1 MHLRGRAIAL
11 RTVCKMMGI
20 NLDSKT
26 VPDHKVP
33 ALARVPN
40 CTAVPDHKVPRY
52 TREFRRTSIAACAE
66 NTTAMQP
73 CSQQAIR
80 HDQSKKTA
88 VTASH
93 GHHGHG
99 HPRHP
104 AAIAAANLGEELICA
119 GKSARRRRPAA
130 SVRAC
135 SLALSSS
142 SSASLLPLC
151 ALPLGCRSQVVSL
164 AGQLLLPD
172 GSGLAGGWSR

>member
-1 MHLRGRAIAL
+1 
-11 RTVCKMMGI
+11 MMGI

-52 TREFRRTSIAACAE
+52 TREFRRTAIAACAE
-66 NTTAMQP
+66 NTTGSHATMQP
-73 CSQQAIR
+73 MG
-80 HDQSKKTA
+80 DQTSEQEDGGD
-88 VTASH
+88 SH

-104 AAIAAANLGEELICA
+104 ATIAAANLGEDLLCA

-172 GSGLAGGWSR
+172 GSGLAGGCSR

>member
-1 MHLRGRAIAL
+1 MSQSTGSRTRTQLYSSTGSQSTAVHTRIPAHGDRCLRG
-11 RTVCKMMGI
+11 KY
-20 NLDSKT
+20 DSHAT
-26 VPDHKVP
+26 
-33 ALARVPN
+33 
-40 CTAVPDHKVPRY
+40 
-52 TREFRRTSIAACAE
+52 
-66 NTTAMQP
+66 MQP
-73 CSQQAIR
+73 MG
-80 HDQSKKTA
+80 DQTSEQEDGGD
-88 VTASH
+88 SH

-104 AAIAAANLGEELICA
+104 AAIAAANLGEELLCA
-119 GKSARRRRPAA
+119 GKSARRWRPAA

-172 GSGLAGGWSR
+172 GSGLAGGCSR